1 MNKIIVVIE
10 GGMVASIFARE
21 PDELDILVVDCDSV
35 SVGDALSEK
44 ELLPLLGDEP
54 LQEVSYNEQTYDDY
68 KTNNSVIE
76 LLTNKIKGGKIMKST
91 IKSKWKVTANP
102 IGDKL
107 MYAVFRILDVDKIDC
122 SSNREIWG
130 EYIEDRKEAE
140 KIANEKNREEEE
152 LERSAK
158 NVT

>member
-1 MNKIIVVIE
+1 
-10 GGMVASIFARE
+10 
-21 PDELDILVVDCDSV
+21 
-35 SVGDALSEK
+35 
-44 ELLPLLGDEP
+44 
-54 LQEVSYNEQTYDDY
+54 
-68 KTNNSVIE
+68 
-76 LLTNKIKGGKIMKST
+76 MKRT
-91 IKSKWKVTANP
+91 TKSKWKVTANP

-107 MYAVFRILDVDKIDC
+107 MYAVFRILDVDKVDY
-122 SSNREIWG
+122 SGNREIWG